1 MILYLYVY
9 VSIVTIF
16 YTIDNNYVIEIVI
29 LYLYIFFKNVI
40 DKV

>member
-16 YTIDNNYVIEIVI
+16 YTIHNNYVIKIVI